1 MFCWNQPQFAGVKA
15 RAANLSRGSGSY
27 TAELFRQDFP
37 QFFQKGDGEPLLPA
51 AMLEEFIRQANAAVT
66 PDRWGEGWRFAAGL
80 YTAHYA
86 SLYLRTF
93 SIQNE
98 TPAQAAASGALVG
111 VVKSAALGGQLGEL

>member
-1 MFCWNQPQFAGVKA
+1 MFCWNKPQFAGVKA

-66 PDRWGEGWRFAAGL
+66 PDRWGEG
-80 YTAHYA
+80 
-86 SLYLRTF
+86 
-93 SIQNE
+93 
-98 TPAQAAASGALVG
+98 
-111 VVKSAALGGQLGEL
+111 